1 MRRVLEN
8 RYVARLGI
16 AALLVVFCSGSV
28 WAASAKEKEEAKSK
42 SKPAAAAKSTSKP
55 AAKSAKKPAA
65 KAAAKSNDA
74 DAAKKFE
81 TFCGSWLNK
90 LRERERFNK
99 TKIAWQKQPSG
110 VVGEY
115 VGYDTETYRMVP
127 PADVKAV
134 PVGRLVYMEI
144 RFRVAGESEAVAL
157 QQKPEI
163 IERTEVT
170 ELFRYDRG
178 NWVY

>member
-1 MRRVLEN
+1 MRRVLDI
-8 RYVARLGI
+8 RYIGRLGLV
-16 AALLVVFCSGSV
+16 ALLLVSCFGAAWAGST
-28 WAASAKEKEEAKSK
+28 KEKAKP
-42 SKPAAAAKSTSKP
+42 KPKAAQAAKSS
-55 AAKSAKKPAA
+55 
-65 KAAAKSNDA
+65 SNPNA

-81 TFCGSWLNK
+81 TFCGSWLGK

-99 TKIAWQKQPSG
+99 TKISWQKQPSG

-127 PADVKAV
+127 PADVKQV
-134 PVGRLVYMEI
+134 PVGRLVYMEL
-144 RFRVAGESEAVAL
+144 RFRVTGESEAVAL
-157 QQKPEI
+157 KQKPEI

>member
-1 MRRVLEN
+1 MLDIRSIG
-8 RYVARLGI
+8 RLGI
-16 AALLVVFCSGSV
+16 VALLVVFSSGSV
-28 WAASAKEKEEAKSK
+28 WAKDEKA
-42 SKPAAAAKSTSKP
+42 KPAAAAKPTGKA
-55 AAKSAKKPAA
+55 AAKSTGKSAKTTA
-65 KAAAKSNDA
+65 KAAAKPSDA
-74 DAAKKFE
+74 DATKKFE

-99 TKIAWQKQPSG
+99 TKIDWQQQPSG

-127 PADVKAV
+127 PADVKKI
-134 PVGRLVYMEI
+134 PVGRLVYMEL
-144 RFRVAGESEAVAL
+144 RLRVTGESEAAAL
-157 QQKPEI
+157 KQKPEI

>member
-1 MRRVLEN
+1 MRRVQDM
-8 RYVARLGI
+8 RTIGRLGLV
-16 AALLVVFCSGSV
+16 ALLVVFCSGSA
-28 WAASAKEKEEAKSK
+28 WAASAKEKEQAKA
-42 SKPAAAAKSTSKP
+42 KPAAAAKSKP
-55 AAKSAKKPAA
+55 AAAGKSKSG
-65 KAAAKSNDA
+65 AAAKSNDA

-99 TKIAWQKQPSG
+99 TKIAWQKQASG

-115 VGYDTETYRMVP
+115 VGYDTETYRMMP
-127 PADVKAV
+127 PADVKQI
-134 PVGRLVYMEI
+134 PVGRLVYMEL
-144 RFRVAGESEAVAL
+144 RLRVAGESEAAAL
-157 QQKPEI
+157 KQKPEI